1 MDHPQ
6 QDIFFAAVQTTRM
19 PMIVTNPNLPD
30 NPIVFANEA
39 FLRLTGYST
48 DELLGENCRFLQGKD
63 TDMETVAAIGR
74 AVKDRREI
82 ATEILN
88 YRKDGASFWNALFIS
103 PVYDRDGNLIY
114 FFASQL
120 DISRRRDAEDA
131 LRQAQKME
139 ALGQLTGGIAH
150 DFNNLLQVIT
160 GYLEGITMT
169 AAKPEPDP
177 ARIARY
183 VESAQR
189 AVTRAA
195 TLTQQLLSFARKQR
209 LDGRTVN
216 ANSLI
221 DGMHDMMVR
230 VLGQAAD
237 IRLDLDADLQLCRID
252 PTQGEVAL
260 LNILINARD
269 AMEGRTR
276 QAITITTKNVTIGHA
291 DGRTFSDLR
300 PGDYVQIAVTD
311 TGSGMPPEVIQR
323 VMEPFFT
330 TKEEGKGTGLGLSM
344 VYGFA
349 RQSGGGVHIYSEE
362 DVGTTVRLFFPAAG
376 MDIHHPI
383 EKRSEAVADRPGHGR
398 ILVVEDREDVS
409 ELARD
414 ILEDH
419 GYTVSVAGNAQQ
431 ALDQLEGGARFDLV
445 FTDLI
450 MPGGMNGVMLAR
462 KIRERLPRV
471 RILLTTGYADSSIER
486 QDAGGREFDI
496 IHKPYGRA
504 ELARKI
510 KIVMEGPTGVS

>member
-1 MDHPQ
+1 
-6 QDIFFAAVQTTRM
+6 
-19 PMIVTNPNLPD
+19 
-30 NPIVFANEA
+30 
-39 FLRLTGYST
+39 
-48 DELLGENCRFLQGKD
+48 
-63 TDMETVAAIGR
+63 
-74 AVKDRREI
+74 
-82 ATEILN
+82 
-88 YRKDGASFWNALFIS
+88 
-103 PVYDRDGNLIY
+103 
-114 FFASQL
+114 
-120 DISRRRDAEDA
+120 
-131 LRQAQKME
+131 
-139 ALGQLTGGIAH
+139 
-150 DFNNLLQVIT
+150 
-160 GYLEGITMT
+160 
-169 AAKPEPDP
+169 
-177 ARIARY
+177 
-183 VESAQR
+183 
-189 AVTRAA
+189 
-195 TLTQQLLSFARKQR
+195 
-209 LDGRTVN
+209 
-216 ANSLI
+216 
-221 DGMHDMMVR
+221 VR

-276 QAITITTKNVTIGHA
+276 QAITITTKNVTIGQA

-311 TGSGMPPEVIQR
+311 TGSGMPPEVIRR